1 MAYNKGDK
9 MIQDWFLQVLLMVI
23 GIIAGGALWYFI
35 SQQQYHQ
42 ALWCGT
48 IAAIILIVVIALFV
62 RNELLKTEMQAKTPV
77 YFGELVPSND
87 PSPPLPKDAPKG
99 TITLML
105 GDDLRVLAA
114 QSENYILSKK
124 GGTAFLSIGIKD
136 NAMRLSASV
145 FDSDNQNIVRI
156 INNEFQASPERA
168 FNPKQ
173 PDKHSLVVRDSKGV
187 EVLNVRFLN
196 PKAMRI
202 VGRFQIPG
210 IAEAVQIL
218 PDEGLRFPG
227 GGGIGHL
234 TLDVT
239 ASKGGVI
246 AF

>member
-1 MAYNKGDK
+1 MTP
-9 MIQDWFLQVLLMVI
+9 DWFLQVLLVVI

-35 SQQQYHQ
+35 SQKQYHQ

-62 RNELLKTEMQAKTPV
+62 RNELLKKEMQAKTPV

-114 QSENYILSKK
+114 QSENYIFSKK

-145 FDSDNQNIVRI
+145 FDSDSQNIVRI

-210 IAEAVQIL
+210 IAEPIQIL